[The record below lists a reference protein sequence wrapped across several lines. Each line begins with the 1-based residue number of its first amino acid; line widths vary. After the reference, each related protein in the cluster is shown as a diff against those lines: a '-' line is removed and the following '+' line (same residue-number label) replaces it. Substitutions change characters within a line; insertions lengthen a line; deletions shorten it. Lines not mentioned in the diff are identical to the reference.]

1 MENINTLYKFNTYI
15 ENNFIFVKPT
25 GYRFC
30 NTNNNKIFNYVPI
43 ITMLNNGKSIPKF
56 CHLFKHCRS
65 NPRDYIAD
73 IFDGSSFTQ
82 V

>member
-1 MENINTLYKFNTYI
+1 MIKSIKNQNGQDISMENINTLYKFNTYI

-43 ITMLNNGKSIPKF
+43 ITMLNNG
-56 CHLFKHCRS
+56 
-65 NPRDYIAD
+65 
-73 IFDGSSFTQ
+73 
-82 V
+82 